1 MCYQMQD
8 FISKT
13 RHDRRTILITEENVN
28 VTGPLLG
35 HISIKCPNTKKKS
48 HVIGEDEK
56 RLISQGTNQRSEY
69 LHE

>member
-1 MCYQMQD
+1 M
-8 FISKT
+8 
-13 RHDRRTILITEENVN
+13 N